1 MNKTLRRFLIGAGIF
16 AAVGLLAVLVVF
28 IAISGN
34 NEDAVKED
42 AEAYTEN
49 RFQGETDVYG
59 VLYDSMGNQPFKAAA
74 QVRHVDDGIE
84 FLVYRNEDNQ
94 LVDTYVSSKWEEEV
108 TETAMA
114 YLDEQLSGVENL
126 DIRFEKSTSS
136 QHRYTPEDVPSVREV
151 EAAPS
156 IYLDLNREPEDGDEE
171 VFEAFATL
179 LKDEFS
185 FTDGRITVQY
195 FDGDTK
201 IKGGWTQEFS

>member
-49 RFQGETDVYG
+49 RFQSETDVYG

-94 LVDTYVSSKWEEEV
+94 LGRYVRILQMGRRS
-108 TETAMA
+108 
-114 YLDEQLSGVENL
+114 
-126 DIRFEKSTSS
+126 
-136 QHRYTPEDVPSVREV
+136 HR
-151 EAAPS
+151 
-156 IYLDLNREPEDGDEE
+156 DGDGIP
-171 VFEAFATL
+171 
-179 LKDEFS
+179 
-185 FTDGRITVQY
+185 GRAVVRGRKPRYPFREIHEQ
-195 FDGDTK
+195 
-201 IKGGWTQEFS
+201 SAPLHP

>member
-42 AEAYTEN
+42 AEAYTED
-49 RFQGETDVYG
+49 RFTGETEVYG
-59 VLYDSMGNQPFKAAA
+59 VMYDSMGNQPFKAAA
-74 QVRHVDDGIE
+74 EVRHVEDGIE

-94 LVDTYVSSKWEEEV
+94 LVDTYVSSKWEDEV
-108 TETAMA
+108 KQTSMT
-114 YLDEQLSGVENL
+114 YLDEQLGGVENL
-126 DIRFEKSTSS
+126 DIQFEKSTSS
-136 QHRYTPEDVPSVREV
+136 QHRYTPEDTPSVGEV

-171 VFEAFATL
+171 IFEAFADFL
-179 LKDEFS
+179 QDEFS
-185 FTDGRITVQY
+185 FSDGRITVQY
-195 FDGDTK
+195 FEGDTK
-201 IKGGWTQEFS
+201 IKGGWTREFS